1 MNIQEHKNKIRSLSV
16 CSLPVMLAVAGWSAS
31 TSQASGP
38 GDINTAQTH
47 CESVPVA
54 VSAAVKGER
63 YFDVA
68 AQSGADWLCISPD
81 KEYFWVA
88 QGADSSISIYRFT
101 NDAGNFELVERTNG
115 SEFDDLLTD
124 AGAGGIPDL
133 VLSDD
138 GEYLHQVFVETG
150 TVGVYEIENGSL
162 TLVDVLAA

>member
-1 MNIQEHKNKIRSLSV
+1 M
-16 CSLPVMLAVAGWSAS
+16 
-31 TSQASGP
+31 
-38 GDINTAQTH
+38 
-47 CESVPVA
+47 PVA